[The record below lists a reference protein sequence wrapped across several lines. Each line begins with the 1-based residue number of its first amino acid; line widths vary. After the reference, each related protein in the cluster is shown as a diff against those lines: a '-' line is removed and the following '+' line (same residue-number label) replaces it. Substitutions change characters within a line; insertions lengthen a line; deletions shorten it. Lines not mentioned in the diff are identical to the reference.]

1 MFSFGCAGWL
11 AGWLAGWVQVRGK
24 AVVTPG
30 HPGLACGGNCHYQV
44 TLLAQALER
53 GMASGRLALPEG
65 VPFIVNVDDQ
75 QPTACVVTEV
85 GVRVP

>member
-1 MFSFGCAGWL
+1 MPLLFAVR
-11 AGWLAGWVQVRGK
+11 VQVRGK
-24 AVVTPG
+24 ALVTPG
-30 HPGLACGGNCHYQV
+30 HPGLACGGSCHYQV

-53 GMASGRLALPEG
+53 GMASGRLTLPEG

-85 GVRVP
+85 GAQHLVAWC